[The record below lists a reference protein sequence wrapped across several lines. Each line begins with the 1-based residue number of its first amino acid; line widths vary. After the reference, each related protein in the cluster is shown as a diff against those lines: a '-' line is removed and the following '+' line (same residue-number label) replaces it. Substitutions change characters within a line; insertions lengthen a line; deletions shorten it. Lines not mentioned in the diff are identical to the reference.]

1 MTGCSD
7 KMVKWTSTGKGPIRN
22 AWAMK
27 AEKVTPEIRRRT
39 LDAYDGENR
48 PILWELVSPNSNTP
62 NSNTQTL
69 LLMSYDHMGRRRA
82 KNDQRFFYDGYL
94 QVVNNQMIAD
104 QIVEQL
110 FAWDATEPVATRPLY
125 WQSCTME
132 ECTSLFYTHDGN
144 KNISEVVDVK
154 CGVAAHYEYAVF
166 GECLEMAGSCSESN
180 PWRFSSEFTDKE
192 HAFLYYNFRF
202 ADPVRGVW
210 LSRDVADDGDDGARL
225 YDYCCNDPVSMVD
238 ILGEWSSPDVIPW
251 IGDLLAPILPN
262 DHEELISAVEEASG
276 SYFQAYPLPD
286 VLSREVFNILKR
298 ANQEMDKGANA
309 GNDAEHLPLHFNRTK
324 EKNNEFAAIETY
336 RNGLKRERAQ
346 NKGKYDDLKACTDA
360 IEALG
365 RVTHMLQDYYGHGVS
380 WKKERARRRRRGK
393 VEYYYT
399 IIGRPFGDPDTT
411 NPTEATIM
419 KPSSYAGKWGH
430 SEHGPIWAPEPGNLR
445 FATQRRNAAIDK
457 TKQELSKWLPN
468 WCRDCACLF
477 LKSLGY

>member
-1 MTGCSD
+1 
-7 KMVKWTSTGKGPIRN
+7 
-22 AWAMK
+22 
-27 AEKVTPEIRRRT
+27 
-39 LDAYDGENR
+39 
-48 PILWELVSPNSNTP
+48 
-62 NSNTQTL
+62 
-69 LLMSYDHMGRRRA
+69 MGRRRE
-82 KNDQRFFYDGYL
+82 KNGRRFFYDGYL
-94 QVVNNQMIAD
+94 QVVNNQMIVD

-154 CGVAAHYEYAVF
+154 CGVAAHYKYAVF
-166 GECLEMAGSCSESN
+166 GECLEMSGSCSESN

-238 ILGEWSSPDVIPW
+238 ILGEWSSSDAIPG

-298 ANQEMDKGANA
+298 ANQGMDKGDNA
-309 GNDAEHLPLHFNRTK
+309 KNDAEHLPLHFNRTK
-324 EKNNEFAAIETY
+324 EKNNEFAAIKTY
-336 RNGLKRERAQ
+336 QKGLEKERER

-393 VEYYYT
+393 VKYYYT

-419 KPSSYAGKWGH
+419 KPSSYAGQWGH